1 MGSTYFRFEVNLKC
15 DDDDAGDIALHF
27 NPRFE
32 QRVVVRNSR
41 VGGVWQTEERE
52 QTDNLFPFEK
62 KDAFEMAINVK
73 EDKFAV
79 HYLVNALFTSGFVR
93 LYYLAESIFS
103 LRVSW
108 WLFSLKARFEKVGL

>member
-1 MGSTYFRFEVNLKC
+1 MKC

-41 VGGVWQTEERE
+41 VGGAWQTEERE

-62 KDAFEMAINVK
+62 RDAFEMAINVK

-93 LYYLAESIFS
+93 LNYLAESISS